1 MNAVVHRQRKG
12 QRREFTYR
20 GRRESGFRRR
30 GVVQR
35 NPGAARLLRPG
46 VGQRLR
52 FGVSAARAVQPH
64 QRPPGNRLAH
74 ARLRRRRLVG
84 RRLQGELRRRVIV
97 AQPQHGILP
106 PRAEA
111 PGVIVAAVSVHIHII
126 PAGVDAAARR
136 PVGRRPRQLHAAPGG
151 GAARNPA
158 DRAVVIAGRDAV
170 RQRSRVGTHQ
180 PVAPV
185 GLASV
190 RGPPVGVAGRN
201 RSVVVM
207 PRQRARVGT
216 AGRHIN
222 DGVGG
227 QDAAALVVSHQAARF
242 AGAGHRTRRVA
253 VAYRPGAVPRQRAHI
268 VLPRHSRGVQPDALQ
283 PPAAAQPPE
292 QAHIVRSAAGDEQ
305 VGDGMPVAD
314 ELGGVGIGGVPNG
327 QPARP
332 AVPVCRI
339 ARFGNGVVIVFVKV
353 QAGPQLVP
361 RAGRRAAH
369 FSLRPHKGRPISRR
383 PRRRRR
389 PVPIQVI
396 ANGVQTR
403 QVVNVNQIVVIPVV
417 IPLRR
422 PPRARVFQRRI
433 LIRHPEIPRIIA
445 PGGIVHIDVP
455 VGVNARVAH
464 GLLQPRRSYARRTR
478 RAGAGRPPRGRR
490 VPVRIAHRAAPGVPP
505 HQPARAVRP
514 APGHRPQRVGRR
526 QRPPVVVTHQPA
538 GVPRGPAGRRC
549 AGVHC
554 PHRSRVAPHQ
564 PAHAVVGVP
573 RHRAGRPGRRH
584 HAIILARNA
593 AHIAR
598 RHPAAR
604 HAGIPQRQPVDIPA
618 AAHHPEQP
626 QALPVSPAD
635 VQVVNHI
642 PVAREIGGV
651 GIRAAAADGLPALAA
666 VPVGIAAVHAAAAVR
681 VKVQIRTQLVPRAGG
696 RTTHPRVRRAERRP
710 VSRGP
715 GVRRRPV
722 PVRVITHRVQPRQVV
737 QINQVVIVPVIIPL
751 RRFVQPAKLQ
761 NRVVMPRTE
770 LPRIIVPR
778 HPVHIHI
785 PGAVNTRIAGGG
797 LQAGGS
803 LARAAAR
810 AAALPGSLR
819 IPVGIGN
826 LPARAMCHQAA
837 DAAGGNPAR
846 RIAGGDVART
856 IGRADQPANDG

>member
-12 QRREFTYR
+12 QRSEIAYR
-20 GRRESGFRRR
+20 GRRESGLRRR

-52 FGVSAARAVQPH
+52 FRVGAARAVQPY

-74 ARLRRRRLVG
+74 ARLRHRRLVG
-84 RRLQGELRRRVIV
+84 RRLQGELRRRVIA

-106 PRAEA
+106 PRAKA
-111 PGVIVAAVSVHIHII
+111 PGVIVAAVPVHIHII

-136 PVGRRPRQLHAAPGG
+136 PVGRGPRQLHAAPGG
-151 GAARNPA
+151 SAARNPA
-158 DRAVVIAGRDAV
+158 DRAVVIAGRNPV

-190 RGPPVGVAGRN
+190 GSPPIGVAGRN

-207 PRQRARVGT
+207 PYQRAGVGS

-222 DGVGG
+222 NGVGG
-227 QDAAALVVSHQAARF
+227 QYASLVMPHQAAHF
-242 AGAGHRTRRVA
+242 ADAGHRPRRVA
-253 VAYRPGAVPRQRAHI
+253 VAYRPGAAPRQRAHI
-268 VLPRHSRGVQPDALQ
+268 VLPRHSHGVQPDALQ
-283 PPAAAQPPE
+283 PAPAAQPPE
-292 QAHIVRSAAGDEQ
+292 QAHIVRGAAGDEQ
-305 VGDGMPVAD
+305 VGYGMPVAD
-314 ELGGVGIGGVPNG
+314 ELGGIGIGGVPNG

-332 AVPVCRI
+332 AVPVGRV

-353 QAGPQLVP
+353 QAGPQFVP

-369 FSLRPHKGRPISRR
+369 FSLRPHKGRPIRRR
-383 PRRRRR
+383 PRRRRN
-389 PVPIQVI
+389 PVAIQVI

-422 PPRARVFQRRI
+422 PPRARVFERRI
-433 LIRHPEIPRIIA
+433 LIRHPEIPRIIPA
-445 PGGIVHIDVP
+445 RGIVHIDVP
-455 VGVNARVAH
+455 VGVNPRVAH
-464 GLLQPRRSYARRTR
+464 GLLQPRRRRPR
-478 RAGAGRPPRGRR
+478 RIRRPGAGRPPRARR
-490 VPVRIAHRAAPGVPP
+490 VPVGIAHRAAPGVPP

-514 APGHRPQRVGRR
+514 APGHRPQGVRRR
-526 QRPPVVVTHQPA
+526 QRPPVVVTHQPP
-538 GVPRGPAGRRC
+538 GVPGSATGRRR
-549 AGVHC
+549 AGVHR
-554 PHRSRVAPHQ
+554 PHRPRVPAHQ
-564 PAHAVVGVP
+564 PAHAVIGVP
-573 RHRAGRPGRRH
+573 RHRARRPGRRH
-584 HAIILARNA
+584 HAAVLPRYA
-593 AHIAR
+593 AHIPR

-604 HAGIPQRQPVDIPA
+604 HPGLPQRQPVDIPA
-618 AAHHPEQP
+618 AAYHPEQP
-626 QALPVSPAD
+626 QAFPVPPAD

-651 GIRAAAADGLPALAA
+651 GIRAAAANGLPPLAA
-666 VPVGIAAVHAAAAVR
+666 VPVGVAAVHAAAAVR
-681 VKVQIRTQLVPRAGG
+681 VKVQIRGQLVPRAGG
-696 RTTHPRVRRAERRP
+696 RTTHPRIRRAERRR

-715 GVRRRPV
+715 RLRRRPV
-722 PVRVITHRVQPRQVV
+722 PVRVIAHRVQPRQVV
-737 QINQVVIVPVIIPL
+737 QINQVVIIPVIIPL
-751 RRFVQPAKLQ
+751 RRLVQPAKLQ

-797 LQAGGS
+797 LQLRRGMAG
-803 LARAAAR
+803 AAAR
-810 AAALPGSLR
+810 AAALPGSLPV
-819 IPVGIGN
+819 PVGIGN
-826 LPARAMCHQAA
+826 LPARAMRHQAA
-837 DAAGGNPAR
+837 AAAGGNPAR

-856 IGRADQPANDG
+856 IGRSDQPADDG